1 MRGRWFL
8 YTVFASFI
16 LLSVNT
22 VMVVKETFTLYNGWI
37 IDTTTI
43 DQALSSTL
51 LSHVFF
57 QTPVPGGMF
66 FMSHATTFFF
76 AILPFYSFLPNFI
89 GTYIIEYALLYSP
102 SIPIYLLARKIFNDE
117 KFAFLF
123 SLSYL
128 FYTSVLGNL
137 PFAGEEII
145 MFMGPAIFSI
155 YFLETRR
162 KGPFFVS
169 FILML
174 STIEFAPI
182 LGVFFFFYVLIR
194 EDVFGKIRML
204 ISRRVRGAEFLGT
217 FSNFYL
223 VSVLVLSISFY
234 FFDSWMT
241 LFFSKGTHPIIIN
254 LQGVNFFSISSL
266 LKGVQ
271 SYTALKYSNLLYLEG
286 PFLFLS
292 FLDPIFLIQIPWLL
306 ATLFSTSTF
315 YFLPGAYYDAF
326 VAAFVPVGFLFGYRK
341 IANRMDAPKVR
352 NFHKRLVIIVLVL
365 TLLIFASI
373 GEVQYYETY
382 SSERITPQ
390 DQGIVFLSQM
400 LTQGEGVDVG
410 VNELPVTGIFD
421 WNDTYYNIHTDN
433 VIFRNEPPFSLAGY
447 GFYAADGSFM
457 MYERNYT
464 SQPVY
469 NNFYYSNDQN
479 LNQQT
484 FYNFFS
490 PPGNY
495 SINLSLNHYH
505 YSEPLTTG
513 SSSGNNYFIPLGDAI
528 AIPFEL
534 KRPAVLQ
541 AVSVET
547 INEGSVWLY
556 GEISSSDTSVPIQSP
571 ATANFNFQYFKFDNI
586 TISPDETYYFWL
598 IPGSPGGFVNTQG
611 IDVQESSSPGI
622 SYLGS
627 VKNSVISGQ
636 STLNFS
642 VPITLYIKASTPSP
656 LAATMSINGKETNIT
671 LSPDQPYF
679 SKTNAASGLQ
689 MSFVL
694 NTNFT
699 NYASYYGSNI
709 TLSFYVHK
717 NLPTNFWL
725 DYPFILLLLAIAIG
739 LPLIYALYRIDF
751 GQRRHIINRT
761 SATVS
766 LLTFVAFWLFYAIG
780 YEGIVPFVY
789 NILIFKA
796 IGFVL
801 AVSFLL
807 TIITYDWK

>member
-1 MRGRWFL
+1 MKDRWLL
-8 YTVFASFI
+8 YTAYASFI
-16 LLSVNT
+16 FLSINT
-22 VMVVKETFTLYNGWI
+22 LMAVKWIFVLNNGSI

-51 LSHVFF
+51 FSHVFF
-57 QTPVPGGMF
+57 ETPVPGGMF
-66 FMSHATTFFF
+66 FMSHATAFFF
-76 AILPFYSFLPNFI
+76 AILPFYSFLPNSV
-89 GTYIIEYALLYSP
+89 GTYIIEYALLYSA
-102 SIPIYLLARKIFNDE
+102 SIPIYLVARKIFNDG
-117 KFAFLF
+117 KYAFLL

-128 FYTSVLGNL
+128 FYTSVLGDL

-162 KGPFFVS
+162 KAPFLIS

-182 LGVFFFFYVLIR
+182 IGVFFFFYVFIR

-204 ISRRVRGAEFLGT
+204 ISRRIRGVEFLNT
-217 FSNFYL
+217 SSNFFV
-223 VSVLVLSISFY
+223 VSVLVLSIFFY

-241 LFFSKGTHPIIIN
+241 LFFSKGTHPITIN

-266 LKGVQ
+266 LKGIQ
-271 SYTALKYSNLLYLEG
+271 SDTALKYSNLLYLEG

-315 YFLPGAYYDAF
+315 YFWPGAYYDAF

-341 IANRMDAPKVR
+341 IVNRMDAPKVR

-410 VNELPVTGIFD
+410 VNELPVTGIYD
-421 WNDTYYNIHTDN
+421 WNDTYYGVHTEK
-433 VIFRNEPPFSLAGY
+433 VIFRNSPPFSLLGY
-447 GFYAADGSFM
+447 GFYAADGPFM

-464 SQPVY
+464 SPAVY
-469 NNFYYSNDQN
+469 NYFYYSEEQN

-484 FYNFFS
+484 PFSFFS

-495 SINLSLNHYH
+495 TLSLSLVHYH
-505 YSEPLTTG
+505 YSEPISIG
-513 SSSGNNYFIPLGDAI
+513 NSSGRNYFVPLGDAV

-534 KRPAVLQ
+534 EHPAVLQ

-556 GEISSSDTSVPIQSP
+556 GMISSSNTSVPIQSP
-571 ATANFNFQYFKFDNI
+571 SYAGFNFQYFKFDNI
-586 TISPDETYYFWL
+586 TINPDQTYYFWL
-598 IPGSPGGFVNTQG
+598 IPWTPNEFVNTQG
-611 IDVQESSSPGI
+611 IGVQESSTSGT
-622 SYLGS
+622 SYLGTIN
-627 VKNSVISGQ
+627 NSVISEQ
-636 STLNFS
+636 SRLNFT
-642 VPITLYIKASTPSP
+642 VPITLYIESSTPSALP
-656 LAATMSINGKETNIT
+656 INMNLNGKETNVT
-671 LSPDQPYF
+671 LSPSEPYVSNLNVF
-679 SKTNAASGLQ
+679 NGLQ
-689 MSFVL
+689 MSLVL
-694 NTNFT
+694 GTNFT
-699 NYASYYGSNI
+699 NYASYYGTNI
-709 TLSFYVHK
+709 TLSFYAQK

-751 GQRRHIINRT
+751 GQRRHIINKT
-761 SATVS
+761 SATIS

-789 NILIFKA
+789 NILIFKS